1 VSGGAKKV
9 PCGGCDCLSLEGM
22 IGDGIRD
29 VGPCCGC
36 FCRVGCNDSNI
47 IIIYVRLYYLSGG
60 QRNIE
65 CVINFIIYMC
75 LRPYLSEPR
84 RQLILVL
91 SFDRCGVP
99 SRDVLLYIL
108 SGASLLVPSLSPIA
122 WACC

>member
-1 VSGGAKKV
+1 
-9 PCGGCDCLSLEGM
+9 M
-22 IGDGIRD
+22 NGDGSEC
-29 VGPCCGC
+29 VGPRCGC
-36 FCRVGCNDSNI
+36 FRRVGCDDSI
-47 IIIYVRLYYLSGG
+47 IIIVYVRFYYLSGG

-99 SRDVLLYIL
+99 GRDVLLFIL